1 MQTCPKC
8 GATNEAT
15 AKFCTTCGTPLKGQ
29 SNNQSQIKES
39 KSAVDQSQTDQQPKV
54 DPAIQAEVE
63 RQRQVQ
69 AQLRAEQV
77 AQLKQSGR
85 GYWNYLV
92 DSWKKPSQVIAG
104 QFNRWFG
111 VISMV
116 VWALIGS
123 IAVGRTAQAG
133 VNTVESASSSI
144 LGLFGDSSTADS
156 VNSTVQSNA
165 MTVYFKFFLL
175 LIVGMLALGLVGF
188 LFRKWAQK
196 ELLSYL
202 DYTTDLMHRCNLNI
216 ILVICVML
224 FSLMGGFVQLL
235 SVLVISLGASI
246 FVIGFM
252 QSIVIPQPRTGFDS
266 VYLIVVA
273 MIVLEIVLFILFSI
287 FGQSLVSQFSSIF

>member
-8 GATNEAT
+8 GATNDAA

-29 SNNQSQIKES
+29 TGNRSQTTESAQTEAQSQS
-39 KSAVDQSQTDQQPKV
+39 NQQEQA

-77 AQLKQSGR
+77 AQFKQSSR

-92 DSWKKPSQVIAG
+92 DSWKKPSQVVVG

-111 VISMV
+111 IISMAA
-116 VWALIGS
+116 WALIGS

-133 VNTVESASSSI
+133 VNTVENASSSI
-144 LGLFGDSSTADS
+144 LGIFGGSSTADS
-156 VNSTVQSNA
+156 VNNTVQSNA
-165 MTVYFKFFLL
+165 ITVYFKFFLL

-188 LFRKWAQK
+188 IFRKWAQK
-196 ELLSYL
+196 ESLSYF

-252 QSIVIPQPRTGFDS
+252 QSIAIPQPRTGFDS

-287 FGQSLVSQFSSIF
+287 FGQSLVSQFSSMF